1 MAVDINTLNIQL
13 LTAFKNSNFIIVD
26 DKAKR
31 AQAAANLQDQSA
43 IDSAQTLGGVT
54 GISNTSVGPSIVQLG
69 DIVDVTTVNDSDDSD
84 INLITGTRT
93 SNGRLV
99 TAIGSGAPT
108 AVGKA
113 VKEVTNKEPS
123 EVKNK
128 LKEISTPEGISE
140 IDNIDNLVDKGVD
153 ETVGLTNSVNTFN
166 KTFAALI
173 GIVGTSLIAKN
184 ILQNQRGIFDTIQKV
199 APKIEPVQQ
208 EEVLKDLITGR
219 KRQAIER
226 LEEIGGTPAEEIEKE
241 LEQRDVSQDTI
252 TDTTISPEVGQKTT
266 QDKVIGSEAS
276 EWKGAD
282 TDPSFFTFIGSKE
295 ELVAEMRESTR
306 PITEIV
312 AHWSASYTNQ
322 NWDALK
328 IHEIHVNDNDWQGIG
343 YHYVIHRDGR
353 LQRGRPLNLRGAHAL
368 AYGHNNYSIGVTM
381 IGGYNCPSG
390 TPNPDRFISAD
401 SLTAASLAT
410 FEMVMAAFYEVWPS
424 GQAWGH
430 NDISDQNKPD
440 PGFDVQEYV
449 FNKFGKV
456 NVYPD
461 RGKDPI
467 SSMTPAELAKA
478 RSQ

>member
-31 AQAAANLQDQSA
+31 ALAAANLQDQSA

-54 GISNTSVGPSIVQLG
+54 GLSNTSVGPSIVQLG
-69 DIVDVTTVNDSDDSD
+69 DIVEVTTVNDSDDSD

-128 LKEISTPEGISE
+128 LKEISTPEGVSE
-140 IDNIDNLVDKGVD
+140 IDNIDNLCNKGVD

-184 ILQNQRGIFDTIQKV
+184 LLQNQRGIFDTIQKV
-199 APKIEPVQQ
+199 APNIEPVQQ

-241 LEQRDVSQDTI
+241 LEQRDISQDTI
-252 TDTTISPEVGQKTT
+252 TDTTIAPEVGEKTT
-266 QDKVIGSEAS
+266 QDKVIGSEAG
-276 EWKGAD
+276 ECKGKD
-282 TDPSFFTFIGSKE
+282 TPDTFFTYIGSKE
-295 ELVAEMRESTR
+295 ELVAEFRESTR

-312 AHWSASYTNQ
+312 AHWTGSYTNQ
-322 NWDALK
+322 NWGSEIVHD
-328 IHEIHVNDNDWQGIG
+328 IHNQRGFSGIG
-343 YHYVIHRDGR
+343 YH
-353 LQRGRPLNLRGAHAL
+353 
-368 AYGHNNYSIGVTM
+368 
-381 IGGYNCPSG
+381 
-390 TPNPDRFISAD
+390 
-401 SLTAASLAT
+401 
-410 FEMVMAAFYEVWPS
+410 
-424 GQAWGH
+424 
-430 NDISDQNKPD
+430 
-440 PGFDVQEYV
+440 
-449 FNKFGKV
+449 
-456 NVYPD
+456 
-461 RGKDPI
+461 
-467 SSMTPAELAKA
+467 
-478 RSQ
+478 

>member
-31 AQAAANLQDQSA
+31 ALAAANLQDQSA

-69 DIVDVTTVNDSDDSD
+69 DIVEVTTVNDSDDSD

-128 LKEISTPEGISE
+128 LKEISTPEGVSE
-140 IDNIDNLVDKGVD
+140 IDNIDNLCDKGVD

-184 ILQNQRGIFDTIQKV
+184 LLQNQRGIFDTIQKV
-199 APKIEPVQQ
+199 APNIEPVQQ

-219 KRQAIER
+219 KRKAIER

-241 LEQRDVSQDTI
+241 LEQRDISQDTI
-252 TDTTISPEVGQKTT
+252 TDTTVAPEVGEKTT
-266 QDKVIGSEAS
+266 QDKVIGSEAV
-276 EWKGAD
+276 EWEGKD
-282 TDPSFFTFIGSKE
+282 TPDTFFTFIGSKE
-295 ELVAEMRESTR
+295 ELVAEFRESTR

-312 AHWSASYTNQ
+312 AHWTGSYTNQ
-322 NWDALK
+322 NWGSEI
-328 IHEIHVNDNDWQGIG
+328 IHDIHNQRGFSGIG
-343 YHYVIHRDGR
+343 YHYIIHRDGR
-353 LQRGRPLNLRGAHAL
+353 LQRGRPINLQGAHAK
-368 AYGHNNYSIGVTM
+368 AYGHNRYSIGVSM
-381 IGGYNCPSG
+381 VGGYNCSSG

-401 SLTAASLAT
+401 SLTPASLAT

-430 NDISDQNKPD
+430 NDITDLGKVD

-461 RGKDPI
+461 KGQDPI